1 MDLPD
6 AGATQRGAHLRT
18 GALVAGVLDS
28 RAVLDV
34 GPSVAVLAA
43 PPQLRVERVEDVAV
57 ERAHLDGADEGTDV
71 PLRVAHVGVAGGRL
85 PGG

>member
-34 GPSVAVLAA
+34 GPSVAMLPA

-57 ERAHLDGADEGTDV
+57 ERAHLDGADEGRMC
-71 PLRVAHVGVAGGRL
+71 LFA
-85 PGG
+85 